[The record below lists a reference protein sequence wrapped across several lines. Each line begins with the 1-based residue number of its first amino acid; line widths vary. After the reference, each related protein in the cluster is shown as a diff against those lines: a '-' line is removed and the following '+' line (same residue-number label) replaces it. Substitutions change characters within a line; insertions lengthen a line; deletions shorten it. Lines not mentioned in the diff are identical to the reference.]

1 MLHVPGYH
9 VTGKLYESAN
19 SFIYRGIRSN
29 DEHPLI
35 LKILRAEF
43 PTPTQVI
50 QFNNEYAFTKD
61 LHITGIRRALQ
72 ATKVEHKPALI
83 LDYVGGETLNAIA
96 VKRVSDVLIVAI
108 RIARI
113 LGDIHH
119 RQIIHKDINP
129 SNILVSSHGE
139 DDWQVTLIDF
149 GISSKITLKMP
160 HLGNPDRLEGTLA
173 YMSPEQTGRMNRVV
187 DYRTDFYSLG
197 VTLYELLT
205 GRLPFEA
212 EDAME
217 LVHCHL
223 AKMPVPP
230 CEIPHPSPLPKG
242 EGVCLP
248 SPFRRGAGDEVPE
261 ILSDIVMKLLAKNA
275 EDRYQSAFGL
285 QYDLERCLKHLTDL
299 EELSSVA
306 FELAQHDASGRFQI
320 PQHLYGRKQELDT
333 LLQAFQRVSAGTAEL
348 MLVAGYSGVGKTAL
362 VHEVHKPITEKRGYF
377 VSGKFDQYQRNIPY
391 TAFSQVLNELC
402 RYLLAESEEQLAS
415 WRNLILKAVGNN
427 GQVLL
432 DIIPAL
438 ELIVGPQPAVTQA
451 GPVEAQNRLHLV
463 FQNFICALSRAEHP
477 LVVFIDD
484 WQWADAASLELLQTL
499 ITNPDNHYFLLIGA
513 YRENEVDASHPFVM
527 TLEEIEKAQAI
538 ITTLHV
544 PHLSPPNVNA
554 LIADSLACQPGQVQ
568 TLTDLVYDKTR
579 GNAFFVHQFLK
590 SLYEQEFLVFEHPPQ
605 SHLKGG
611 SQGRWQWNVERIAA
625 QGMTDN
631 VVELLAGKIDQLP
644 EASHRVLPL
653 AACIGSQCTLNTLS
667 IIYQHAPQETFA
679 HLWPAIAEGLLL
691 PLDDRYKLL
700 GSQDEQAISS
710 RFTFRHDRIQ
720 QAAYSLIVEADR
732 QAIHLQ
738 IGRVLLT
745 NTEESKVEGR
755 LFDIV
760 NQFNQGLSL
769 ITEPAEKLRL
779 AELNLR
785 AGRKAKMSTAYHPA
799 LEYFRTGTELLPEG
813 SWEHRHALTFGL
825 HREWYECEYL
835 TAHFD
840 EAEALLTH
848 MLSHTASNLEQAEI
862 YSIGIVQHTMLSRNE
877 EALEMGRDALEL
889 FGIELPERGVQ
900 TAAERELENVR
911 FNLGERRIA
920 DLVDLPMMTN
930 PEKQKAVKLLMN
942 LVPPSYVTRDLA
954 LFSFVMAK
962 AINIAVKYGNTPEMP
977 FGYGIY
983 GVILRTLFQEYHMG
997 DEFGKLA
1004 IRLSEKRNDAGQKC
1018 RAFFIAANYLN
1029 HWRMPVASSVPLA
1042 RQAFQ
1047 YGLESGELQFAGYAF
1062 NTLLR
1067 ALAIKGE
1074 ELGTL
1079 RQQVEH
1085 AQQFANKTKN
1095 MYLRDSC
1102 TLWQQFIHNLQGQT
1116 DNTKT
1121 LNDRSFVEQ
1130 QFLDGVGRVS
1140 SIGGNFYTLKLQ
1152 ILYLYGHYADARRM
1166 LTEAEQSF
1174 AFTLCSASVIDHNFY
1189 SSLTISALYPLA
1201 DADTQGTYR
1210 EQLSANQQQMER
1222 WAEDCP
1228 ENFLHK

>member
-1 MLHVPGYH
+1 MFPVPGYH
-9 VTGKLYESAN
+9 VKEKIYESAN
-19 SFIYRGIRSN
+19 SSIYRGTRI
-29 DEHPLI
+29 DDAHPVI
-35 LKILRAEF
+35 LKILQAEF
-43 PTPTQVI
+43 PMPKQVI
-50 QFNNEYAFTKD
+50 QFNNEYEFTKD

-72 ATKVEHKPALI
+72 ATKVERKPALI
-83 LDYVGGETLNAIA
+83 LDYVDGETLNTIT
-96 VKRVSDVLIVAI
+96 VERVLDVLIIAI

-129 SNILVSSHGE
+129 SNILVSSHGGG
-139 DDWQVTLIDF
+139 DWHVTLIDF

-187 DYRTDFYSLG
+187 DYRTDLYSLG

-248 SPFRRGAGDEVPE
+248 SPSRRCPELVEGRGAGGEVPK
-261 ILSDIVMKLLAKNA
+261 ILPDIVMKLLAKDA

-285 QYDLERCLKHLTDL
+285 QYDLEQVLQQVQEQVRGTS
-299 EELSSVA
+299 EVPRT
-306 FELAQHDASGRFQI
+306 FELAQHEASGRFQI
-320 PQHLYGRKQELDT
+320 PQHLYGREQELDI
-333 LLQAFQRVSAGTAEL
+333 LLQAFKRVSAGTAEL

-362 VHEVHKPITEKRGYF
+362 VHEVHKPMTEKRGFF

-402 RYLLAESEEQLAS
+402 QYLLAESEEQLAS

-427 GQVLL
+427 GQVLI

-438 ELIVGPQPAVTQA
+438 KLVIGPQPAVAQA
-451 GPVEAQNRLHLV
+451 GPVEAQNRLNLV

-484 WQWADAASLELLQTL
+484 WQWTDAASLRLLRTL
-499 ITNPDNHYFLLIGA
+499 ITNPDNHYLLLIGA

-527 TLEEIEKAQAI
+527 TLEEIKKAQAI

-544 PHLSPPNVNA
+544 PNLSPPNVNA
-554 LIADSLACQPGQVQ
+554 LIADALVCEPNQVQ

-605 SHLKGG
+605 SPLKGG
-611 SQGRWQWNVERIAA
+611 SQGRWQWNVERIAD

-644 EASHRVLPL
+644 DASNRVLPL
-653 AACIGSQCTLNTLS
+653 AACIGNQCTLNTLS
-667 IIYQHAPQETFA
+667 IIYQHSPQETFT
-679 HLWPAIAEGLLL
+679 HLWPAISEGLLL

-700 GSQDEQAISS
+700 GSQDDQAISS

-738 IGRVLLT
+738 IGRVLLA
-745 NTEESKVEGR
+745 NTEESKLEER
-755 LFDIV
+755 IFDIV

-769 ITEPAEKLRL
+769 IADPAEKLRL

-785 AGRKAKMSTAYHPA
+785 AGRKAKMSTAHQPA
-799 LEYFRTGTELLPEG
+799 LEYFTTGTKLLPEE
-813 SWEHRHALTFGL
+813 SWESRHVLTFAL
-825 HREWYECEYL
+825 YQERYECEYL

-840 EAEALLTH
+840 EAETLCARI
-848 MLSHTASNLEQAEI
+848 LSHTLSRREQAEI
-862 YSIGIVQHTMLSRNE
+862 YNIGLVQYFRYE
-877 EALEMGRDALEL
+877 EALEMGRDALKL
-889 FGIELPERGVQ
+889 LGIELPEHGVQ

-911 FNLGERRIA
+911 INLGERRIA
-920 DLVDLPMMTN
+920 DLVDLPMMMN
-930 PEKQKAVKLLMN
+930 PEKQQAVKLLMN
-942 LVPPSYVTRDLA
+942 LVPPSYTTKKFA
-954 LFSFVMAK
+954 LFTFITATAV
-962 AINIAVKYGNTPEMP
+962 NIAMKFGNTREMP
-977 FGYGIY
+977 FGYGTY
-983 GVILRTLFQEYHMG
+983 GIILRTLFGEYDMG
-997 DEFGKLA
+997 DEFGHRGD
-1004 IRLSEKRNDAGQKC
+1004 IR
-1018 RAFFIAANYLN
+1018 
-1029 HWRMPVASSVPLA
+1029 
-1042 RQAFQ
+1042 
-1047 YGLESGELQFAGYAF
+1047 
-1062 NTLLR
+1062 
-1067 ALAIKGE
+1067 
-1074 ELGTL
+1074 GT
-1079 RQQVEH
+1079 
-1085 AQQFANKTKN
+1085 
-1095 MYLRDSC
+1095 
-1102 TLWQQFIHNLQGQT
+1102 
-1116 DNTKT
+1116 
-1121 LNDRSFVEQ
+1121 
-1130 QFLDGVGRVS
+1130 
-1140 SIGGNFYTLKLQ
+1140 
-1152 ILYLYGHYADARRM
+1152 
-1166 LTEAEQSF
+1166 
-1174 AFTLCSASVIDHNFY
+1174 
-1189 SSLTISALYPLA
+1189 
-1201 DADTQGTYR
+1201 
-1210 EQLSANQQQMER
+1210 
-1222 WAEDCP
+1222 
-1228 ENFLHK
+1228 